1 MAYDTSK
8 IRIIVNLTS
17 RAADKM
23 HNNKAQS
30 NNDDESNEKF
40 EKGRVKHDDIL
51 HHYCTILTQAAKLKM
66 ENGKKLCP
74 EIF

>member
-1 MAYDTSK
+1 
-8 IRIIVNLTS
+8 
-17 RAADKM
+17 M

-30 NNDDESNEKF
+30 DDDDESNEKF